1 MSKYDVCIVGAGPG
15 GIFTALELIEKNP
28 SLKIIML
35 DKGKPVA
42 ERSHTGIDLTQGFGG
57 CGSWSDG
64 KLCMSLDAEYG
75 GNLQEYVKDIHL
87 FKTIMDKVD
96 ATHMHFS
103 DNKNIK
109 VYGAKEGEEALD
121 DSIIDPIKIR
131 AAKDGMKLLS
141 ARVRHLGTENNEQI
155 MKNIYE
161 FLKDKIEIRFG
172 HEIKN
177 FVCHPQTT
185 DINGNYINHGFRVYF
200 DNGKRPADPNVPVAI
215 ENSLETKYLI
225 LMPGRSGN
233 RWFGEI
239 AKEHG
244 LKIRNNLIDIGVR
257 VEFPEWIG
265 REIGSILYE
274 PKLVI
279 RTPKTDLKAR
289 TFCWNNGGHVVAES
303 VTDKGVDY
311 LTVNGHSFNDND
323 KKTAN
328 SNFALLVSAEFTEP
342 FNDPIA
348 YGRSVAQICN
358 LMGGGRAIVQRLK
371 DAKQGRRST
380 PKRMSEMNLQPTLKD
395 AVPGDLSFALPAK
408 QWNTIIE
415 SLEILDKLFPG
426 LNGDDTIMY
435 GPEIKWYSARAELSP
450 KLESDITNLFCG
462 GDGCGISRGIVQA
475 AMSGIIVGQEISE
488 RESF

>member
-1 MSKYDVCIVGAGPG
+1 VNKYDVCIVGAGPG
-15 GIFTALELIEKNP
+15 GIFTALELLERNSK
-28 SLKIIML
+28 LKILML
-35 DKGKPVA
+35 DKGKPVH

-64 KLCMSLDAEYG
+64 KLCMSMDAGYG
-75 GNLQEYVKDIHL
+75 GNLQEYINDLNL
-87 FKTIMDKVD
+87 FAAIMKKVD
-96 ATHMHFS
+96 DTHMKFS
-103 DNKNIK
+103 DKKDIK
-109 VYGAKEGEEALD
+109 VYGD
-121 DSIIDPIKIR
+121 DEKIVEPIKIR
-131 AAKDGMKLLS
+131 AAKDGMTLLS
-141 ARVRHLGTENNEQI
+141 ARIRHLGTENNEQI

-161 FLKDKIEIRFG
+161 FLRDKVDIEFNIEVKSFKKIDDGFEVYCSSLNADQTSVG
-172 HEIKN
+172 HRLPRADG
-177 FVCHPQTT
+177 CTA
-185 DINGNYINHGFRVYF
+185 DYF
-200 DNGKRPADPNVPVAI
+200 C
-215 ENSLETKYLI
+215 KYLI

-233 RWFGEI
+233 RWFGSL

-244 LKIRNNLIDIGVR
+244 LKIRNNQIDIGVR

-303 VTDKGVDY
+303 VKDNGKDY
-311 LTVNGHSFNDND
+311 LTVNGHSFNGDD
-323 KKTAN
+323 KKTPN

-358 LMGGGRAIVQRLK
+358 LIGGGKAIVQRLK
-371 DAKQGRRST
+371 DAKLGRRST
-380 PKRMSEMNLQPTLKD
+380 PKRMTEMNMQPTLKD

-415 SLEILDKLFPG
+415 ALEILDKIFPG

-450 KLESDITNLFCG
+450 KLESSIPNLFCG

-488 RESF
+488 REKSK

>member
-1 MSKYDVCIVGAGPG
+1 MSKYYDVCIVGAGPG
-15 GIFTALELIEKNP
+15 GIFTALELLEKNP
-28 SLKIIML
+28 NLKIVML
-35 DKGKPVA
+35 DKGKPVS
-42 ERSHTGIDLTQGFGG
+42 ERTHTGIDLTQGFGG

-64 KLCMSLDAEYG
+64 KLCMSMDAGYG
-75 GNLQEYVKDIHL
+75 GNLQEYINDLNL
-87 FKTIMDKVD
+87 FATIMKKVD
-96 ATHMHFS
+96 DTHMRFS
-103 DNKNIK
+103 DKKDIK
-109 VYGAKEGEEALD
+109 VYGD
-121 DSIIDPIKIR
+121 DDATVEPIKIR
-131 AAKDGMKLLS
+131 AAKEGMTLLS
-141 ARVRHLGTENNEQI
+141 ARIRHLGTENNEQI

-161 FLKDKIEIRFG
+161 YLKDKVEVRFNTEIETFREPHSG
-172 HEIKN
+172 QQDNEN
-177 FVCHPQTT
+177 FIIIPKA
-185 DINGNYINHGFRVYF
+185 GEYIH
-200 DNGKRPADPNVPVAI
+200 
-215 ENSLETKYLI
+215 SKYLI

-233 RWFGEI
+233 RWFGQI

-244 LKIRNNLIDIGVR
+244 LKIRNNQIDIGVR

-265 REIGSILYE
+265 REIGSVLYE
-274 PKLVI
+274 PKLIV

-311 LTVNGHSFNDND
+311 LTVNGHSFNDAD
-323 KKTAN
+323 KKTPN

-358 LMGGGRAIVQRLK
+358 LMGGGKAIVQRLK
-371 DAKQGRRST
+371 DAKLGRRST
-380 PKRMSEMNLQPTLKD
+380 PKRMTEMNLQPTLKD

-415 SLEILDKLFPG
+415 ALEILDKIFPG

-435 GPEIKWYSARAELSP
+435 GPEIKWYSARAELTP
-450 KLESDITNLFCG
+450 RLESSIPNLFCG

-475 AMSGIIVGQEISE
+475 AMCGIIIGEEVAS
-488 RESF
+488 RTK